1 MAKPG
6 RAKPR
11 SAWLKL
17 APPFRV
23 SRQAASRVRPHL
35 TLEKD
40 AVGKADRRGGEQNE
54 QDARHQVDAHR
65 DSSSSTTE
73 QTRGVGKG
81 SMSGMVQRL
90 VKGWKQVLGR
100 RPWEGGERR
109 RALLATCPPRRRW
122 FPGIPWYSRSM
133 FQGICVYQS
142 SESVRASESVTKTA
156 AARVRAPWAAAAR
169 SWRRC
174 ATSQRPPPPRSPCPS
189 PPLPFP
195 SMAAPPP
202 LHYSSTSPSPLP

>member
-1 MAKPG
+1 
-6 RAKPR
+6 
-11 SAWLKL
+11 
-17 APPFRV
+17 
-23 SRQAASRVRPHL
+23 
-35 TLEKD
+35 
-40 AVGKADRRGGEQNE
+40 
-54 QDARHQVDAHR
+54 
-65 DSSSSTTE
+65 
-73 QTRGVGKG
+73 
-81 SMSGMVQRL
+81 
-90 VKGWKQVLGR
+90 
-100 RPWEGGERR
+100 
-109 RALLATCPPRRRW
+109 
-122 FPGIPWYSRSM
+122 M